1 MFYPFTRSEIA
12 PQALPENPDGSGTYF
27 LETNLVSDNRI
38 VDSSLPDFWRVSPN
52 GWATLV
58 RAYREDRSRDQDGQF
73 DRDRKPGTWLS
84 PETPIRET
92 AELVRHAYL
101 FSKYF
106 SSSTAIEFDC
116 QWKGLKDRELKD
128 CDPGVYWS
136 PGRVSRSDIRKATG
150 IWPISELLDNWPNVV
165 AALSCPVLE
174 IFGLDFARRILYT
187 KWNRGFENSHRVMT
201 NSDTSG
207 EFSALQY
214 PVLTLFHIW
223 LQSFT
228 PARWTT
234 PREGLP
240 EPHACRSPRSVNG
253 GAKMPHARRPG
264 GPVAAAQKCATYGP
278 LSVLAR
284 GGGCTAWSS
293 MRRWSAPLC
302 PDRITRRP

>member
-1 MFYPFTRSEIA
+1 MSRSSIFWPVSLEINHYILSYSIVHAEQSVMPKKALLEALTRINREVRQLVWTGWSMFYPFTRSEIA
-12 PQALPENPDGSGTYF
+12 PQVLPENPDGSGTYF

-38 VDSSLPDFWRVSPN
+38 ADTTLPDFWRVSPN

-58 RAYREDRSRDQDGQF
+58 RAYREDRSRDEDGKF
-73 DRDRKPGTWLS
+73 DPDRKPGTWLS

-128 CDPGVYWS
+128 FDPGVYWS

-174 IFGLDFARRILYT
+174 IFGLDFCSTDFVREMESRFRKLPQ
-187 KWNRGFENSHRVMT
+187 VMT
-201 NSDTSG
+201 NSDASG
-207 EFSALQY
+207 EFAALQY
-214 PVLTLFHIW
+214 PVLTLFYIW

-228 PARWTT
+228 TAQPVTF
-234 PREGLP
+234 
-240 EPHACRSPRSVNG
+240 HRS
-253 GAKMPHARRPG
+253 A
-264 GPVAAAQKCATYGP
+264 
-278 LSVLAR
+278 
-284 GGGCTAWSS
+284 
-293 MRRWSAPLC
+293 
-302 PDRITRRP
+302 